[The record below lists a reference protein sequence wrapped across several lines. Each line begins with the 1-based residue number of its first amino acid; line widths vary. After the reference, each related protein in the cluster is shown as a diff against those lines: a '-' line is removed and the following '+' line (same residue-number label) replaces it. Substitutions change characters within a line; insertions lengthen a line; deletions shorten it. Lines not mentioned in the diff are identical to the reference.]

1 MFIASL
7 GPTEDD
13 HRSMHYY
20 HSIHFTLTEAEQMLP
35 EVINITSRMRDL
47 KQQLDTKGY
56 DIRMHRHFGGVGANG
71 LKAFPDQME
80 ELIRLYQDLNTKGI
94 VLKDIDRGLIDF
106 PCIRRNGEEVYLC
119 YMLGEP
125 AIQFWHPIQEGF
137 PGRKSIDTL

>member
-1 MFIASL
+1 
-7 GPTEDD
+7 
-13 HRSMHYY
+13 MHYY
-20 HSIHFTLTEAEQMLP
+20 HSIHFTLAEAERMLP

-47 KQQLDTKGY
+47 KQQLDAKGY

-80 ELIRLYQDLNTKGI
+80 ELIRLYQDLNTKGV

-106 PCIRRNGEEVYLC
+106 PCIRQTGEEVYLC

-125 AIQFWHPIQEGF
+125 SIQFWHPIQEGF